1 MFRKVFLSKS
11 ISEDCKKLDSLLT
24 KSVADYVKSGGTSP
38 KDTLEKLGEKIEKF
52 ATENFSNEC
61 SNVERHQQQMSA
73 LQERVKNLKNFLW
86 SANALKDFNA
96 FYKEEDGD
104 GSFGKIQHYAL
115 RKTELSA
122 LDNKIKELVKSEANL
137 DLKSVFEQ
145 KINQIEEKILGEDQI
160 REFCNKV
167 RVSGFLNPED
177 LAVRCNKLVNTL
189 KSISNWLTC
198 VDDDFRRGEG
208 ERYSRIEQEDSYPD
222 MLGNSSNNA
231 LKQQLESYLQ
241 KNTNQ
246 YPGCDIKTYRGI
258 PYIADRKGN
267 LVPIKQ

>member
-1 MFRKVFLSKS
+1 MKRK
-11 ISEDCKKLDSLLT
+11 
-24 KSVADYVKSGGTSP
+24 
-38 KDTLEKLGEKIEKF
+38 
-52 ATENFSNEC
+52 
-61 SNVERHQQQMSA
+61 
-73 LQERVKNLKNFLW
+73 
-86 SANALKDFNA
+86 
-96 FYKEEDGD
+96 
-104 GSFGKIQHYAL
+104 
-115 RKTELSA
+115 
-122 LDNKIKELVKSEANL
+122 
-137 DLKSVFEQ
+137 
-145 KINQIEEKILGEDQI
+145 IEEKILGEDQI
-160 REFCNKV
+160 REFCNELC
-167 RVSGFLNPED
+167 VSGFPNPED

-198 VDDDFRRGEG
+198 MDVDFALKEG
-208 ERYSRIEQEDSYPD
+208 KRYSRIEQEDSYPD